1 MTDRKAA
8 LLEKAGKALKRHS
21 RRSNA
26 AKALDLHTFDV
37 ILAGGCLNKLEQM
50 TTALNERYAKRK
62 S

>member
-1 MTDRKAA
+1 MTVTKTQLIEKAA
-8 LLEKAGKALKRHS
+8 EALRRHS

-26 AKALDLHTFDV
+26 AKALDLQVWHV
-37 ILAGGCLNKLEQM
+37 ILAGGCLNKLNEL